1 MQLANCFELS
11 GLAASSRMYV
21 VRASGALCFHQCQV
35 VRAIF
40 IIPPPMKLFVQWC
53 LLFCRPCDQVL
64 SSTLSYNL
72 HQPFPAVVRAIDV
85 NARDAHGGTF
95 LAWDRE
101 NLASSTLRER
111 EMINDLTTIALTGIE
126 FSSFC
131 LLMEVYVF
139 LYRS

>member
-1 MQLANCFELS
+1 MQHANCFELS
-11 GLAASSRMYV
+11 SLAASSRTYV

-35 VRAIF
+35 IRAIV

-72 HQPFPAVVRAIDV
+72 HQPFPAVVRTIDV
-85 NARDAHGGTF
+85 NTRDGHDATF

-101 NLASSTLRER
+101 NLASFKLRET
-111 EMINDLTTIALTGIE
+111 ETVNDWTTIALTGIE
-126 FSSFC
+126 YSSFC
-131 LLMEVYVF
+131 LLIT
-139 LYRS
+139 